1 MVAKTMTATAVDR
14 FIRSMQDQGVGV
26 TRTTKGLL
34 LRLPNGETTTMHFTN
49 SDVRAVDNL
58 ISRLRRAGVRHP
70 DDPKDVRQLAASI
83 TEHPPVAERTKRK
96 VIEALGK
103 LGYPE
108 RVAVKQITDTV
119 TANNMTVTAALY
131 QMGFKP
137 VRGKRNARDWMT
149 PEDVLAMR
157 PEPEPELEEQFVAAP
172 ESPTISEGS
181 AEEAERLLGVALEGA
196 RKTGR
201 DFAHLAGT
209 KSERE
214 FIDSVDSWVVDLRHL
229 PRTMTIGDYLD
240 SLAASGLEFEIRVWR

>member
-14 FIRSMQDQGVGV
+14 FIRSMQEQGVGV

-34 LRLPNGETTTMHFTN
+34 LRLPDGETTTMHFTN
-49 SDVRAVDNL
+49 SDVRAIDNL

-96 VIEALGK
+96 VLEALEK

-108 RVAVKQITDTV
+108 RVAVRQITDTV
-119 TANNMTVTAALY
+119 TVNNMTVTAALY

-149 PEDVLAMR
+149 PEDVLAMK
-157 PEPEPELEEQFVAAP
+157 PGPELEEQFVAAP

-181 AEEAERLLGVALEGA
+181 AEEAERLLGAALEGA
-196 RKTGR
+196 RQTGR
-201 DFAHLAGT
+201 DFAHLAAE
-209 KSERE
+209 KPERE
-214 FIDSVDSWVVDLRHL
+214 FIDSVDSWIVDLHIL
-229 PRTMTIGDYLD
+229 PRQMTIGDYFD